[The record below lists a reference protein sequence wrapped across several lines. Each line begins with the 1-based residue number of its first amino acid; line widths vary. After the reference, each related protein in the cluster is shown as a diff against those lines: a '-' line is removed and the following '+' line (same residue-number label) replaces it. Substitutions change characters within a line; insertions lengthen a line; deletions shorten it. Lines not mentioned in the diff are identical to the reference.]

1 MSPRVDHCQYG
12 VHDGRQGVAPESE
25 GQGEGIHLRLGRSR
39 QGRQDPEGRDPGQR
53 PDHRGRRLASAG
65 HRGHQD
71 QEAAL
76 QEGRRQDQGRRHHA
90 VHPPAVD
97 DDAGRRAPA
106 PVLRHRGQGHR
117 QRRRREAVHR
127 HQGRCRDRDL
137 AVARLPE
144 ISALLRQPVLQP
156 GRCRR
161 AGRYPRRPAG
171 SPGVLQGEDGGSE
184 DDISNI
190 KDMLKISFPNGY
202 CFWYIG
208 KSQDNRS
215 TLAKITKSSF
225 LWIFDE
231 ERQGSINLKSNDD
244 GLDMKLLQMFRL
256 YNKTISAALFANINV
271 ES

>member
-1 MSPRVDHCQYG
+1 MHTSWTN
-12 VHDGRQGVAPESE
+12 S
-25 GQGEGIHLRLGRSR
+25 
-39 QGRQDPEGRDPGQR
+39 
-53 PDHRGRRLASAG
+53 
-65 HRGHQD
+65 
-71 QEAAL
+71 L
-76 QEGRRQDQGRRHHA
+76 QEFLNWTVDIIREDKLLSPWLEEKKFEWAPLVSKNITNILDKSYSILIITDKEREWFLNYILSNINSSKLNRPFLPFYDFSSFYKNLDQ
-90 VHPPAVD
+90 
-97 DDAGRRAPA
+97 
-106 PVLRHRGQGHR
+106 
-117 QRRRREAVHR
+117 
-127 HQGRCRDRDL
+127 
-137 AVARLPE
+137 
-144 ISALLRQPVLQP
+144 IK
-156 GRCRR
+156 
-161 AGRYPRRPAG
+161 
-171 SPGVLQGEDGGSE
+171 SE